1 MKNLKQPSNNE
12 KEQTKS
18 DGFFFHEGIVYT
30 THGIKVF
37 YQNFEKWKEKKVTWS
52 LFNMYCQTG

>member
-18 DGFFFHEGIVYT
+18 DWFFFHEGIVYT

-37 YQNFEKWKEKKVTWS
+37 YQNFEKWKEKGYMVII
-52 LFNMYCQTG
+52 